1 MIIEDYRRIFDFFFS
16 GAEIPEKL
24 RQQFFGW
31 LEIHGNE
38 PETKALLEEY
48 WNEVSSA
55 APEFNLTEGLE
66 KLMARLGTGNSID
79 KNANDSIAEA
89 KANARVKDAQ
99 TNTTEKNH
107 QVNAEAGSTNVKAIP
122 GISHELSGS
131 PEKDGRKPFRSKALK
146 YCIAAAAAAALFLT
160 GAATS
165 ELVTG
170 KRQETVLMASSENIS
185 SYTLP
190 DGSKVWLNKNSW
202 LTYNQR
208 FGKRTRQVALK
219 GEGYFEVNRDERRPF
234 IVKMQNNLDIK
245 VLGTTFNACNYP
257 SLNKAE
263 VILRSGSVQVSDNG
277 RNEYVILKPN
287 QKFTWN
293 EGTAEIS
300 SVNAMNCC
308 RWFEHRLVFD
318 NVKLKDILENLS
330 HKYQTEI
337 SLNVGNLAD
346 KHMSMTIRD
355 ESVEDI
361 LDILTTLLPIRWR
374 YQGAEIIIENKTKK
388 H

>member
-16 GAEIPEKL
+16 GVEIPEKL

-38 PETKALLEEY
+38 LETKALLEEY

-89 KANARVKDAQ
+89 KVNARVKDAQ
-99 TNTTEKNH
+99 TDTAEKNH
-107 QVNAEAGSTNVKAIP
+107 QVNAFSGIRHEEAEAP
-122 GISHELSGS
+122 RL
-131 PEKDGRKPFRSKALK
+131 EKRKPFRSKALK

-202 LTYNQR
+202 LTYSQK
-208 FGKRTRQVALK
+208 FGKRTRQVTLK
-219 GEGYFEVNRDERRPF
+219 GEGYFEVNRDEQRPF

-277 RNEYVILKPN
+277 RNEHVILKPN

-293 EGTAEIS
+293 EGSAEIS

>member
-79 KNANDSIAEA
+79 KNANDSTAEA
-89 KANARVKDAQ
+89 KVNARVKDAQ
-99 TNTTEKNH
+99 TDTAEKNH
-107 QVNAEAGSTNVKAIP
+107 QVNAFSGIRHEEAEAP
-122 GISHELSGS
+122 RL
-131 PEKDGRKPFRSKALK
+131 EKRKIFRSKALK

-202 LTYNQR
+202 LAYNQK

>member
-16 GAEIPEKL
+16 GVEIPEKL

-79 KNANDSIAEA
+79 KNANGSIAEA
-89 KANARVKDAQ
+89 KVNARVKDAQ
-99 TNTTEKNH
+99 TDTAEKNH
-107 QVNAEAGSTNVKAIP
+107 QVNAFSGIRHEEAEAP
-122 GISHELSGS
+122 RL
-131 PEKDGRKPFRSKALK
+131 EKRKLFRSKALK

-202 LTYNQR
+202 LAYNQK
-208 FGKRTRQVALK
+208 FGKRTRQVTLK
-219 GEGYFEVNRDERRPF
+219 GEGYFEVNRDEQRPF

-293 EGTAEIS
+293 EGSAEIS

>member
-66 KLMARLGTGNSID
+66 KLMTRLGTGNSID

-89 KANARVKDAQ
+89 KVNARVKDAQ
-99 TNTTEKNH
+99 TNTAEKNH
-107 QVNAEAGSTNVKAIP
+107 QVNAFSGIRHEEA
-122 GISHELSGS
+122 ES
-131 PEKDGRKPFRSKALK
+131 PRLEKRKPFRSKALK

-234 IVKMQNNLDIK
+234 IVKMQNGLDIK

-293 EGTAEIS
+293 EGSAEIS

>member
-66 KLMARLGTGNSID
+66 KLMTRLGTGNSID
-79 KNANDSIAEA
+79 KNANDSTAEA
-89 KANARVKDAQ
+89 KVNARVEDAQ
-99 TNTTEKNH
+99 TNTAEKNH
-107 QVNAEAGSTNVKAIP
+107 QVNAFSGIRHEEA
-122 GISHELSGS
+122 ES
-131 PEKDGRKPFRSKALK
+131 PRLEKRKPFRSKALK

-202 LTYNQR
+202 LTYNQK

>member
-16 GAEIPEKL
+16 GVEIPEKL

-38 PETKALLEEY
+38 PETKTLLEEY

-89 KANARVKDAQ
+89 KVNARVEDAQ
-99 TNTTEKNH
+99 TDTAEKNH
-107 QVNAEAGSTNVKAIP
+107 QVNAFSGIRHEEAEAP
-122 GISHELSGS
+122 RL
-131 PEKDGRKPFRSKALK
+131 EKRKIFRSKALK

-202 LTYNQR
+202 LAYNQK

-234 IVKMQNNLDIK
+234 IVKMQNDLDIK

-293 EGTAEIS
+293 EGSAEIS

>member
-79 KNANDSIAEA
+79 KNANDSTAEA
-89 KANARVKDAQ
+89 KVNARVKDAQ
-99 TNTTEKNH
+99 TNTAEKNP
-107 QVNAEAGSTNVKAIP
+107 QVNAFSGIRHEEA
-122 GISHELSGS
+122 ES
-131 PEKDGRKPFRSKALK
+131 PRLEKRKLFRSKALK
-146 YCIAAAAAAALFLT
+146 YCIAAAAAAAIFLT

-202 LTYNQR
+202 LAYNQK

>member
-1 MIIEDYRRIFDFFFS
+1 MIEDYRRIFDFFFS
-16 GAEIPEKL
+16 GVEVPEKL

-55 APEFNLTEGLE
+55 APEFDLTEGLE
-66 KLMARLGTGNSID
+66 KLMTRLGTGKGSS
-79 KNANDSIAEA
+79 ANGNGS
-89 KANARVKDAQ
+89 
-99 TNTTEKNH
+99 TTEANVNAGEENT
-107 QVNAEAGSTNVKAIP
+107 QVNAEAGNTDVNAIP
-122 GISHELSGS
+122 GIRREISGS
-131 PEKDGRKPFRSKALK
+131 PEKKERKPFRSKALK

-165 ELVTG
+165 ELLTG

-234 IVKMQNNLDIK
+234 IVKMQNDLDIK

-293 EGTAEIS
+293 EGTAKIS

>member
-89 KANARVKDAQ
+89 K
-99 TNTTEKNH
+99 
-107 QVNAEAGSTNVKAIP
+107 VNAIP
-122 GISHELSGS
+122 GISRELSGS
-131 PEKDGRKPFRSKALK
+131 PEKDGRKRFRSKALK
-146 YCIAAAAAAALFLT
+146 YCIAAAAAAAIFLT

-202 LTYNQR
+202 LAYNQK

>member
-89 KANARVKDAQ
+89 KVNARVKDSQ
-99 TNTTEKNH
+99 TNTAEKNH
-107 QVNAEAGSTNVKAIP
+107 QVNAFSGIRHEEAEAP
-122 GISHELSGS
+122 RL
-131 PEKDGRKPFRSKALK
+131 EKRKIFRSKTLK

-202 LTYNQR
+202 LTYNQK

-219 GEGYFEVNRDERRPF
+219 GEGYFEVNRDEQRPF

-293 EGTAEIS
+293 EGSAEIS

>member
-16 GAEIPEKL
+16 GVEIPEKL

-89 KANARVKDAQ
+89 KVNARVKDAQ
-99 TNTTEKNH
+99 TDTAEKNH
-107 QVNAEAGSTNVKAIP
+107 QVNAFSGIRHEEAEAP
-122 GISHELSGS
+122 RL
-131 PEKDGRKPFRSKALK
+131 EKRKLFRSKALK
-146 YCIAAAAAAALFLT
+146 YCIAAAAAAALFIT

-202 LTYNQR
+202 LTYSQK
-208 FGKRTRQVALK
+208 FGKRTRQVTLK

-293 EGTAEIS
+293 EGSAEIS

>member
-1 MIIEDYRRIFDFFFS
+1 MIEDYRRSFDFFFS

-66 KLMARLGTGNSID
+66 KLMTRLGLEKSSSTNGN
-79 KNANDSIAEA
+79 NATAEA
-89 KANARVKDAQ
+89 NVNAGAE
-99 TNTTEKNH
+99 NTH
-107 QVNAEAGSTNVKAIP
+107 INAEAGSTNVNAIP
-122 GISHELSGS
+122 GISRELSGS

-146 YCIAAAAAAALFLT
+146 YCIAAAAAAAIFLT

-202 LTYNQR
+202 LAYNQK

-234 IVKMQNNLDIK
+234 IVKMQNDLDIK

-277 RNEYVILKPN
+277 RNEHVILKPN

>member
-16 GAEIPEKL
+16 GVEIPEKL

-38 PETKALLEEY
+38 PETKTLLEEY

-55 APEFNLTEGLE
+55 AREFNLTEGLE

-89 KANARVKDAQ
+89 KVNARVEDAQ
-99 TNTTEKNH
+99 TDTAEKNH
-107 QVNAEAGSTNVKAIP
+107 QVNAFSGIRHEEAEAP
-122 GISHELSGS
+122 RL
-131 PEKDGRKPFRSKALK
+131 EKRKIFRSKALK

-202 LTYNQR
+202 LAYNQK

-234 IVKMQNNLDIK
+234 IVKMQNDLDIK

-293 EGTAEIS
+293 EGSAEIS

>member
-1 MIIEDYRRIFDFFFS
+1 MIEDYRRIFDFFFS
-16 GAEIPEKL
+16 GVEVPEKL

-55 APEFNLTEGLE
+55 APEFDLTEGLE
-66 KLMARLGTGNSID
+66 KLMTRLGTGNSID

-89 KANARVKDAQ
+89 KVNARVKDAQ
-99 TNTTEKNH
+99 TNTAEKNH
-107 QVNAEAGSTNVKAIP
+107 QVNAFSGIRHEEAEAP
-122 GISHELSGS
+122 RL
-131 PEKDGRKPFRSKALK
+131 EKRKIFRSKALK
-146 YCIAAAAAAALFLT
+146 YCIAAAAAATLFLT

-234 IVKMQNNLDIK
+234 IVKMQNDLDIK

-277 RNEYVILKPN
+277 RNEHVILKPD

>member
-89 KANARVKDAQ
+89 KVNARVKDAQ
-99 TNTTEKNH
+99 TNTAEKNH
-107 QVNAEAGSTNVKAIP
+107 QVNAFSGIRHEEAEAP
-122 GISHELSGS
+122 RL
-131 PEKDGRKPFRSKALK
+131 EKRKIFRSKTLK

-202 LTYNQR
+202 LTYNQK

-219 GEGYFEVNRDERRPF
+219 GEGYFEVNRDEQRPF

>member
-1 MIIEDYRRIFDFFFS
+1 MIEDYRRIFDFFFS
-16 GAEIPEKL
+16 GVEVPEKL

-66 KLMARLGTGNSID
+66 KLMARLGLEKSSSTNGN
-79 KNANDSIAEA
+79 NATAEA
-89 KANARVKDAQ
+89 NVNAGAE
-99 TNTTEKNH
+99 NT
-107 QVNAEAGSTNVKAIP
+107 QVNAEAGSTDVNAIP
-122 GISHELSGS
+122 GISRELSGS
-131 PEKDGRKPFRSKALK
+131 PEKDGRKLFRSKALK

-170 KRQETVLMASSENIS
+170 KRLETVLMASSENIS
-185 SYTLP
+185 SYMLP

-234 IVKMQNNLDIK
+234 IVKMQNDLDIK

>member
-1 MIIEDYRRIFDFFFS
+1 MIEDYRRIFDFFFS
-16 GAEIPEKL
+16 GVEVPEKL

-55 APEFNLTEGLE
+55 APEFDLTEGLE
-66 KLMARLGTGNSID
+66 KLMTRFGTGKGSS
-79 KNANDSIAEA
+79 ANGNGSTT
-89 KANARVKDAQ
+89 KANVNAGEE
-99 TNTTEKNH
+99 NT
-107 QVNAEAGSTNVKAIP
+107 QVNAKAGSTDVNAIP
-122 GISHELSGS
+122 GIRREISGS
-131 PEKDGRKPFRSKALK
+131 PEKKERKPFRSKALK

-165 ELVTG
+165 ELLTG

-234 IVKMQNNLDIK
+234 IVKMQNDLDIK

-287 QKFTWN
+287 QKFTRN
-293 EGTAEIS
+293 EGTAKIS

>member
-16 GAEIPEKL
+16 GVEIPEEL

-38 PETKALLEEY
+38 PETKTLLEEY

-89 KANARVKDAQ
+89 KVNARVKDAQ
-99 TNTTEKNH
+99 TDTAEKNH
-107 QVNAEAGSTNVKAIP
+107 QVNAFSGIRHEEAETP
-122 GISHELSGS
+122 RLER
-131 PEKDGRKPFRSKALK
+131 RKTFRSKALK

-202 LTYNQR
+202 LTYSQK

-234 IVKMQNNLDIK
+234 IVKMQNGLDIK

-293 EGTAEIS
+293 EGSAEIS

>member
-16 GAEIPEKL
+16 GVEIPEKL

-79 KNANDSIAEA
+79 KNANGSIAEA
-89 KANARVKDAQ
+89 KVNARVEDAQ
-99 TNTTEKNH
+99 TDTAEKNH
-107 QVNAEAGSTNVKAIP
+107 QVNAFSGIRHEEAEAP
-122 GISHELSGS
+122 RL
-131 PEKDGRKPFRSKALK
+131 EKRKPFRSKALK

-190 DGSKVWLNKNSW
+190 DGSKIWLNKNSW
-202 LTYNQR
+202 LAYNQK
-208 FGKRTRQVALK
+208 FGKRTRQVTLK

-234 IVKMQNNLDIK
+234 IVKMQNGLDIK

-293 EGTAEIS
+293 EGSAEIS

>member
-89 KANARVKDAQ
+89 KVNARVEDAQ
-99 TNTTEKNH
+99 TDTAEKNH
-107 QVNAEAGSTNVKAIP
+107 QVNAFSGIRHEEAEAP
-122 GISHELSGS
+122 RL
-131 PEKDGRKPFRSKALK
+131 EKRKIFRSKALK

-202 LTYNQR
+202 LAYNQK

-219 GEGYFEVNRDERRPF
+219 GEGYFEVNRDEQRPF

>member
-79 KNANDSIAEA
+79 KNADDSIAEA
-89 KANARVKDAQ
+89 KVNARVKDAQ
-99 TNTTEKNH
+99 TNTAEKSH
-107 QVNAEAGSTNVKAIP
+107 QVNAFSEIRHEEAEAP
-122 GISHELSGS
+122 RL
-131 PEKDGRKPFRSKALK
+131 EKRKPFRSKALK

-202 LTYNQR
+202 LTYNQK

>member
-1 MIIEDYRRIFDFFFS
+1 
-16 GAEIPEKL
+16 
-24 RQQFFGW
+24 
-31 LEIHGNE
+31 
-38 PETKALLEEY
+38 
-48 WNEVSSA
+48 
-55 APEFNLTEGLE
+55 
-66 KLMARLGTGNSID
+66 MARLGTGNSID

-89 KANARVKDAQ
+89 KVNARVKAAQ
-99 TNTTEKNH
+99 ADTEKENH
-107 QVNAEAGSTNVKAIP
+107 QVNAFSGIRHEEAETPRLKKGK
-122 GISHELSGS
+122 L
-131 PEKDGRKPFRSKALK
+131 FRSKALK

-165 ELVTG
+165 ELLTG

-234 IVKMQNNLDIK
+234 IVKMQNDLDIK

-277 RNEYVILKPN
+277 RNEHVILKPN

-293 EGTAEIS
+293 EGTAKIS

>member
-1 MIIEDYRRIFDFFFS
+1 MIEDYRRIFDFFFS
-16 GAEIPEKL
+16 GVEVPEKL

-55 APEFNLTEGLE
+55 APEFDLTEGLE
-66 KLMARLGTGNSID
+66 KLMTRLGSGNSID

-89 KANARVKDAQ
+89 KVNARVKDAQ
-99 TNTTEKNH
+99 TNTAEKNH
-107 QVNAEAGSTNVKAIP
+107 QVNAFSGIRHEEAEEP
-122 GISHELSGS
+122 RL
-131 PEKDGRKPFRSKALK
+131 EKRKIFRSKALK

-165 ELVTG
+165 ELLTG

-202 LTYNQR
+202 LAYNQR

-234 IVKMQNNLDIK
+234 IVKMQNDLDIK

>member
-1 MIIEDYRRIFDFFFS
+1 MIEDYRRIFDFFFS
-16 GAEIPEKL
+16 GVEVPEKL

-55 APEFNLTEGLE
+55 APEFDLTEGLE
-66 KLMARLGTGNSID
+66 KLMTRLGAGKGSS
-79 KNANDSIAEA
+79 ANRNGS
-89 KANARVKDAQ
+89 
-99 TNTTEKNH
+99 TTEANVNAGEENT
-107 QVNAEAGSTNVKAIP
+107 QVNAEAGSTDVNAIP
-122 GISHELSGS
+122 GIRREISGS
-131 PEKDGRKPFRSKALK
+131 PEKKERKPFRSKALK

-165 ELVTG
+165 ELLTG

-234 IVKMQNNLDIK
+234 IVKMQNDLDIK

>member
-66 KLMARLGTGNSID
+66 KLMARLGTENSID
-79 KNANDSIAEA
+79 KNAHDSTAEA
-89 KANARVKDAQ
+89 KVNARVKDAQ
-99 TNTTEKNH
+99 TDTEKENP
-107 QVNAEAGSTNVKAIP
+107 QVNTFSEIRHEEAEAP
-122 GISHELSGS
+122 RL
-131 PEKDGRKPFRSKALK
+131 EKRKLFRSKALK
-146 YCIAAAAAAALFLT
+146 YCIAAAAAAAIFLT

-202 LTYNQR
+202 LAYNQK
-208 FGKRTRQVALK
+208 FGKRTRQVTLK

>member
-1 MIIEDYRRIFDFFFS
+1 MIEDYRRIFDFFFS
-16 GAEIPEKL
+16 GVEVPEKL

-55 APEFNLTEGLE
+55 APEFDLTEGLE
-66 KLMARLGTGNSID
+66 KLMTRLGAGKGSSANGNGSTT
-79 KNANDSIAEA
+79 
-89 KANARVKDAQ
+89 KANVNAGEE
-99 TNTTEKNH
+99 NT
-107 QVNAEAGSTNVKAIP
+107 QVNAKAGSTDVNTIP
-122 GISHELSGS
+122 GIRREISGS
-131 PEKDGRKPFRSKALK
+131 PEKKERKPFRSKALK

-165 ELVTG
+165 ELLTG

-208 FGKRTRQVALK
+208 FGKKTRQVALK

-234 IVKMQNNLDIK
+234 IVKMQNDLDIK

-277 RNEYVILKPN
+277 RNEHVILKPN

-293 EGTAEIS
+293 EGTAKIS

>member
-1 MIIEDYRRIFDFFFS
+1 MIEDHRRIFDFFFS
-16 GAEIPEKL
+16 GVEVPEKL

-55 APEFNLTEGLE
+55 APEFDLTEGLE
-66 KLMARLGTGNSID
+66 KLMTRLGAGKGSSANGNGSTT
-79 KNANDSIAEA
+79 
-89 KANARVKDAQ
+89 KANVNAGEE
-99 TNTTEKNH
+99 NT
-107 QVNAEAGSTNVKAIP
+107 QVNAKAGSTDVNAIP
-122 GISHELSGS
+122 GIRREISGS
-131 PEKDGRKPFRSKALK
+131 PEKKERKPFRSKALK

-165 ELVTG
+165 ELLTG

-293 EGTAEIS
+293 EGTAKIS

>member
-16 GAEIPEKL
+16 GVEIPEKL

-38 PETKALLEEY
+38 PETKTLLEEY

-89 KANARVKDAQ
+89 KVNARVKDAQ
-99 TNTTEKNH
+99 ADTEKENH
-107 QVNAEAGSTNVKAIP
+107 QVNAFSGIRQEEAETP
-122 GISHELSGS
+122 RL
-131 PEKDGRKPFRSKALK
+131 EKRKIFRSKTLK

-202 LTYNQR
+202 LTYSQK

>member
-16 GAEIPEKL
+16 GVEIPEEL

-38 PETKALLEEY
+38 PETKTLLEEY

-89 KANARVKDAQ
+89 KVNARVKDAQ
-99 TNTTEKNH
+99 TDTAEKNH
-107 QVNAEAGSTNVKAIP
+107 QVNAFSGIRHEEAEAP
-122 GISHELSGS
+122 RL
-131 PEKDGRKPFRSKALK
+131 EKRKPFRSKALK

-202 LTYNQR
+202 LTYSQK
-208 FGKRTRQVALK
+208 FGKRTRLVTLK

-293 EGTAEIS
+293 EGSAEIS

>member
-1 MIIEDYRRIFDFFFS
+1 MIEDYRRIFDFFFS
-16 GAEIPEKL
+16 GVEVPEKL

-55 APEFNLTEGLE
+55 APEFDLTEGLE
-66 KLMARLGTGNSID
+66 KLMTRFGTEKGSSTNGNGS
-79 KNANDSIAEA
+79 
-89 KANARVKDAQ
+89 
-99 TNTTEKNH
+99 TTEANVNAGEENT
-107 QVNAEAGSTNVKAIP
+107 QVNAKAGSTDVNAIP
-122 GISHELSGS
+122 GIRREISGS
-131 PEKDGRKPFRSKALK
+131 PEKKERKPFRSKALK

-165 ELVTG
+165 ELLTG

-202 LTYNQR
+202 LTYDQR

-234 IVKMQNNLDIK
+234 IVKMQNDLDIK

-277 RNEYVILKPN
+277 RNEHVILKPN
-287 QKFTWN
+287 QKFIWN
-293 EGTAEIS
+293 EGKTEIS

-318 NVKLKDILENLS
+318 NVKLKDIIENLS

>member
-1 MIIEDYRRIFDFFFS
+1 MMIEDYRRIFDFFFS
-16 GAEIPEKL
+16 GVEVPEKL

-55 APEFNLTEGLE
+55 APEFDLTEGLE
-66 KLMARLGTGNSID
+66 KLMTRLGTGNSID

-89 KANARVKDAQ
+89 KVNARVKDAQ
-99 TNTTEKNH
+99 TNTAEKNH
-107 QVNAEAGSTNVKAIP
+107 QVNAFSGIRHEEAEAP
-122 GISHELSGS
+122 RL
-131 PEKDGRKPFRSKALK
+131 EKRKIFRSKALK

-165 ELVTG
+165 ELLTG

-234 IVKMQNNLDIK
+234 IVKMQNDLDIK

-277 RNEYVILKPN
+277 RNEHVILKPN

-293 EGTAEIS
+293 EGTAKIS

-318 NVKLKDILENLS
+318 NVKLKDIIENLS

>member
-1 MIIEDYRRIFDFFFS
+1 MIEDYRRIFDFFFS
-16 GAEIPEKL
+16 GVEVPEKL

-38 PETKALLEEY
+38 PETKAMLEEY

-55 APEFNLTEGLE
+55 APEFDLTEGLE
-66 KLMARLGTGNSID
+66 KLMTRLGAGKGSSANGNGSTT
-79 KNANDSIAEA
+79 
-89 KANARVKDAQ
+89 KANVNAGEE
-99 TNTTEKNH
+99 NT
-107 QVNAEAGSTNVKAIP
+107 QVNAEAGSTDVNAIP
-122 GISHELSGS
+122 GIRREISGS
-131 PEKDGRKPFRSKALK
+131 PEKKERKPFRSKALK

-165 ELVTG
+165 ELLTG

-234 IVKMQNNLDIK
+234 IVKMQNDLDIK

-277 RNEYVILKPN
+277 RNEYVILKPD

-293 EGTAEIS
+293 EGTAKIS

-318 NVKLKDILENLS
+318 NVKLKDIIENLS

-346 KHMSMTIRD
+346 KHMSMTIRE

>member
-16 GAEIPEKL
+16 GVEIPEKL

-38 PETKALLEEY
+38 PETKTLLEEY

-79 KNANDSIAEA
+79 ENANDSIAEA
-89 KANARVKDAQ
+89 KVNARVKDAQ
-99 TNTTEKNH
+99 ADTEKENH
-107 QVNAEAGSTNVKAIP
+107 QVNAFSGIRQEEAETP
-122 GISHELSGS
+122 RL
-131 PEKDGRKPFRSKALK
+131 EKRKIFRSKALK
-146 YCIAAAAAAALFLT
+146 YCIAAAAAAAIFLT

-202 LTYNQR
+202 LAYNQK
-208 FGKRTRQVALK
+208 FGKRTRQVTLK
-219 GEGYFEVNRDERRPF
+219 GEGYFEVNRDEQRPF

-293 EGTAEIS
+293 EGSAEIS

>member
-66 KLMARLGTGNSID
+66 KLMTRLGLEKSSSTNGN
-79 KNANDSIAEA
+79 NAPAEA
-89 KANARVKDAQ
+89 NVNAGAE
-99 TNTTEKNH
+99 NT
-107 QVNAEAGSTNVKAIP
+107 QVNAEAGSTNVNVIP
-122 GISHELSGS
+122 GISRELSGS
-131 PEKDGRKPFRSKALK
+131 PEKDGRKRFRSKALK
-146 YCIAAAAAAALFLT
+146 YCIAAAAAAAIFLT

-202 LTYNQR
+202 LTYNQK

-219 GEGYFEVNRDERRPF
+219 GEGYFEVNRDEQRPF

>member
-1 MIIEDYRRIFDFFFS
+1 MIEDYRRIFDFFFS
-16 GAEIPEKL
+16 GVEVPEKL

-66 KLMARLGTGNSID
+66 KLMTRLGLEKSSSTNGN
-79 KNANDSIAEA
+79 NATAEA
-89 KANARVKDAQ
+89 NVNAGAE
-99 TNTTEKNH
+99 NT
-107 QVNAEAGSTNVKAIP
+107 QVNAEAGSTDVNAIP
-122 GISHELSGS
+122 GISRELSGS
-131 PEKDGRKPFRSKALK
+131 PEKDGRKLFRSKALK

-202 LTYNQR
+202 LAYNQK

-219 GEGYFEVNRDERRPF
+219 GEGYFEVNRDEQRPF
-234 IVKMQNNLDIK
+234 IVKMQNDLDIK

-361 LDILTTLLPIRWR
+361 LDILTTLLPVRWR